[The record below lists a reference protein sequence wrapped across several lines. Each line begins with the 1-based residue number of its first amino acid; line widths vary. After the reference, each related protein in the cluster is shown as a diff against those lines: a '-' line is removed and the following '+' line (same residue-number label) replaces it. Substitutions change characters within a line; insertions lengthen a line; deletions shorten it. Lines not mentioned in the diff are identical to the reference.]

1 MFILFI
7 EFGWRGSDRLFL
19 IIEVFLNVLFLL
31 VKLLEKNILVEICSK
46 IKQLNS
52 KEVNYRESQN
62 GDMKIKNVK
71 IK

>member
-1 MFILFI
+1 MFIIFI
-7 EFGWRGSDRLFL
+7 EFGWRSSERLFL

-46 IKQLNS
+46 IKQSNS

-62 GDMKIKNVK
+62 GDMKIKKCEN
-71 IK
+71 

>member
-7 EFGWRGSDRLFL
+7 EFGWRGSDWLFL